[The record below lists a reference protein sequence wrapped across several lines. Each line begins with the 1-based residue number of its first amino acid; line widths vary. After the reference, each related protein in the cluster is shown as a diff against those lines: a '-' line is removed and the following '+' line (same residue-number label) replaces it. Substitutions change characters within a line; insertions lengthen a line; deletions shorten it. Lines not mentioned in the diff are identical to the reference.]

1 MVMMV
6 VVMVMMGMSG
16 LDDHLRAGRDRSGE
30 EHREGTEREQVF
42 CDVEVHKQSPW

>member
-16 LDDHLRAGRDRSGE
+16 LDDHLRAGRDGRGE
-30 EHREGTEREQVF
+30 EYSEGTE
-42 CDVEVHKQSPW
+42 